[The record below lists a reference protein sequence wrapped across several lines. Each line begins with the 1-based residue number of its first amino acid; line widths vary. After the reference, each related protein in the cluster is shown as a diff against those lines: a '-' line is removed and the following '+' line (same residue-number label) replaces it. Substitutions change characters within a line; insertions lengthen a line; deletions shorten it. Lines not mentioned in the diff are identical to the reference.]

1 MKIVYAEG
9 GVLYI
14 PVAQM
19 DLIQKYAGA
28 DAKKPRLNK
37 LGTIQ
42 WGKTKSQVKKAVQI
56 VAKDLVELYAVR
68 QQSEGFVY
76 GPDTVWQKEFEEMF
90 PFEETD
96 DQLQAIEDTKHIWK
110 VRRSWIVLSAETR
123 IRKDRNCYTGGI

>member
-1 MKIVYAEG
+1 
-9 GVLYI
+9 
-14 PVAQM
+14 M

-68 QQSEGFVY
+68 QHRQDPKDKTSLRIFLRQSFQILFLVLPESY
-76 GPDTVWQKEFEEMF
+76 GHQIRSFRLP
-90 PFEETD
+90 
-96 DQLQAIEDTKHIWK
+96 AI
-110 VRRSWIVLSAETR
+110 LSV
-123 IRKDRNCYTGGI
+123 

>member
-42 WGKTKSQVKKAVQI
+42 WGKTKMPSKGSCSDCSERSCRI
-56 VAKDLVELYAVR
+56 VRGQDNK
-68 QQSEGFVY
+68 SEGFVY

-90 PFEETD
+90 
-96 DQLQAIEDTKHIWK
+96 
-110 VRRSWIVLSAETR
+110 RS
-123 IRKDRNCYTGGI
+123 RKRMISFRQ

>member
-1 MKIVYAEG
+1 MRQKGMSIRCLNLSLFRSRDIFGRKKKKKKRKKYEGQRIQDFAELKPGDYVVHENHGIGVYKGIEKIEVEKIVKDYMKIVYAEG

-42 WGKTKSQVKKAVQI
+42 WGKTEKPS
-56 VAKDLVELYAVR
+56 
-68 QQSEGFVY
+68 
-76 GPDTVWQKEFEEMF
+76 KEMLFR
-90 PFEETD
+90 
-96 DQLQAIEDTKHIWK
+96 L
-110 VRRSWIVLSAETR
+110 
-123 IRKDRNCYTGGI
+123 

>member
-1 MKIVYAEG
+1 MFTKIMESAYIKELKKVEVEKIVKDYMKIVYAEG

-56 VAKDLVELYAVR
+56 VAKDLVELYAVDN
-68 QQSEGFVY
+68 S
-76 GPDTVWQKEFEEMF
+76 
-90 PFEETD
+90 
-96 DQLQAIEDTKHIWK
+96 
-110 VRRSWIVLSAETR
+110 
-123 IRKDRNCYTGGI
+123 RKDLYMDRILSGRKSLRKCFRSRKRMISFRQ

>member
-42 WGKTKSQVKKAVQI
+42 WGKQKA
-56 VAKDLVELYAVR
+56 K
-68 QQSEGFVY
+68 
-76 GPDTVWQKEFEEMF
+76 
-90 PFEETD
+90 
-96 DQLQAIEDTKHIWK
+96 
-110 VRRSWIVLSAETR
+110 
-123 IRKDRNCYTGGI
+123 